1 MIDCFGGLNWKI
13 APIFVNPNYA
23 HLVTIQNKTFLKL
36 YPFKI
41 YKIWLRLVDSLDL
54 IQDKA
59 IENDTPSLSLKYYSA
74 FMILNNCTLCLSMP
88 CRNICV
94 KIGSSFGCYS
104 TGIKYCRRCEV
115 YLFHDGYICPCCKR
129 PLRTSPN
136 NRKGKEKLRAKQV
149 IIKEFKKI
157 ENNWEYEYFPKT

>member
-1 MIDCFGGLNWKI
+1 MIVG
-13 APIFVNPNYA
+13 
-23 HLVTIQNKTFLKL
+23 
-36 YPFKI
+36 
-41 YKIWLRLVDSLDL
+41 LVDSLDL

-59 IENDTPSLSLKYYSA
+59 IENDTPSLTGVLLCFYDPLIIVHYVSL
-74 FMILNNCTLCLSMP
+74 P

-149 IIKEFKKI
+149 IIKEFKKD
-157 ENNWEYEYFPKT
+157 